1 MTLVTHALHLEQL
14 AIYAPQPP
22 LFGRVWMSDV
32 FWWVVVAPF
41 IAATAVMVVVALI
54 FVFALIYTTYDVWR
68 NG

>member
-1 MTLVTHALHLEQL
+1 
-14 AIYAPQPP
+14 
-22 LFGRVWMSDV
+22 MSDV

-41 IAATAVMVVVALI
+41 IAATAVMVVVTLI